1 MERKMLQ
8 QHLQEAEKPIALGAQ
23 HLYDQRALV
32 ARLEW
37 DGRHDEVTAAKAL
50 VAQLEDA
57 LRAGPMGQGPPPN
70 SDSELCPGSAHA
82 TTGATR
88 EGHSP
93 RPFTLRKAPEEA
105 R

>member
-1 MERKMLQ
+1 VWHGHILDILRHKLFSSQQMMMLQ
-8 QHLQEAEKPIALGAQ
+8 QHLQETEKPIALGAQ

-70 SDSELCPGSAHA
+70 SDSEL
-82 TTGATR
+82 
-88 EGHSP
+88 
-93 RPFTLRKAPEEA
+93 
-105 R
+105 

>member
-1 MERKMLQ
+1 MLQ
-8 QHLQEAEKPIALGAQ
+8 QHLQETEKPIALGAQ

-57 LRAGPMGQGPPPN
+57 LRAEPMGQGPPPALCGN
-70 SDSELCPGSAHA
+70 SDSEL
-82 TTGATR
+82 
-88 EGHSP
+88 
-93 RPFTLRKAPEEA
+93 
-105 R
+105 